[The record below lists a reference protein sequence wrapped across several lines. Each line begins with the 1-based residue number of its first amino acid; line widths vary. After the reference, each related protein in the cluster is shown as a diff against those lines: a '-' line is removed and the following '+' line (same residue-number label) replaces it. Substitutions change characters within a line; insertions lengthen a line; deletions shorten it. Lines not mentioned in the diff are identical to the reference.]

1 MIEADDLAKQIDT
14 KLDDAHGAAIVDG
27 IARAEEA
34 ITKAAEMLKF
44 GTVVHMPCA
53 FVAQRVAETLVAHGY
68 RTIRCD
74 PDQAV
79 LLADEFRTDDDGK
92 PVVEWS
98 FDWPVSMGWTRGKH
112 QREGNESGE
121 RQRIPM
127 PTSIV
132 ISW

>member
-1 MIEADDLAKQIDT
+1 MMKADDLAKQINA
-14 KLDDAHGAAIVDG
+14 KLYEAHGAAVVDG

-53 FVAQRVAETLVAHGY
+53 FVAQRVAETLAAHGY
-68 RTIRCD
+68 RAIRCD

-79 LLADEFRTDDDGK
+79 LLADEFRTDADGK

-98 FDWPVSMGWTRGKH
+98 FKWPVLMGWTRGKYE
-112 QREGNESGE
+112 REGNESGE
-121 RQRIPM
+121 RERIPM